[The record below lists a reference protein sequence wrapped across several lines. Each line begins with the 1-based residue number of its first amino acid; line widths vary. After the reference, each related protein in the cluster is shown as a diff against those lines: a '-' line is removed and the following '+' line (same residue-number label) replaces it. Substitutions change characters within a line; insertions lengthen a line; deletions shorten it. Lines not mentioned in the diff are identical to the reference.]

1 MNVGEVLLTDRLREK
16 GRRIDAIYTHHPEG
30 MALSKLD
37 RVMEMQAEVW
47 ETWGVPINVGES
59 VMDERRVEVRR
70 RFMPMNVDQ
79 AIDAAGLL
87 GIPFFSAHTP
97 TDNLVTSFLSRLLAE
112 REPLLVDDVRRV
124 LFEVPE
130 YRTAAARGAGPY
142 VVEEK
147 AGKYAGK
154 VWVDMT
160 GGTEGPVPI
169 MEKLADHGV
178 GTIVGMHMSP
188 ELRKVAEDNHIHVV
202 IAGHISSD
210 SVGVNLLLDEYERHG
225 VRDRADLGAYPRAAR
240 CGVEADRRLSARAPL
255 PGSDGAAGGRAAGAG
270 RGAACFAGG
279 PVGRRRRRLPRPGH
293 AGARGHLPATSH
305 RQALPAAIDRAHLFG
320 ARVLPRPERAAQGR
334 RARAR
339 PRGSGS
345 ALSRRPRRPDRR
357 RPRFCRRWSHEAY
370 PDLELHAS
378 TQLDTHS
385 SAQLGRLAGLGFA
398 RAVLARELSRRRDR
412 RARSARPGPRG
423 VHPRR
428 PVLRLLGRLPAVE
441 HGFGAQRQPRAAAAR
456 PAACAT
462 GSTEG
467 RPRGGSGPAS
477 TPRPSRHR
485 RRRRRAASRPVDRR
499 SRRHLGAARAAHGRG
514 HLAQDRGP
522 HEGRGLRCR
531 DHRRLSRGARRG
543 AGRSRR
549 VHSAAAAGSR
559 GSNRASRAASPRRT
573 SRADHAAVRSGG
585 RGGHRGVQVGRVE
598 AVDEA
603 GGQVTVRVRPRPLST
618 QADVV
623 QI

>member
-1 MNVGEVLLTDRLREK
+1 VKLGEMYETAIRMGIEADPRGRERVARSLAMAERRYEALPDYLKDLFDDEELTNPYIDTRIYVGDRDTEVTSIIAGIDMNVGEVLLTDRLREK
-16 GRRIDAIYTHHPEG
+16 GRRIDAIYNHHPEG

-225 VRDRADLGAYPRAAR
+225 VQIVR
-240 CGVEADRRLSARAPL
+240 
-255 PGSDGAAGGRAAGAG
+255 
-270 RGAACFAGG
+270 
-279 PVGRRRRRLPRPGH
+279 
-293 AGARGHLPATSH
+293 TSG
-305 RQALPAAIDRAHLFG
+305 LI
-320 ARVLPRPERAAQGR
+320 RV
-334 RARAR
+334 
-339 PRGSGS
+339 
-345 ALSRRPRRPDRR
+345 
-357 RPRFCRRWSHEAY
+357 
-370 PDLELHAS
+370 
-378 TQLDTHS
+378 
-385 SAQLGRLAGLGFA
+385 
-398 RAVLARELSRRRDR
+398 RRD
-412 RARSARPGPRG
+412 AEWK
-423 VHPRR
+423 
-428 PVLRLLGRLPAVE
+428 LI
-441 HGFGAQRQPRAAAAR
+441 
-456 PAACAT
+456 
-462 GSTEG
+462 
-467 RPRGGSGPAS
+467 
-477 TPRPSRHR
+477 
-485 RRRRRAASRPVDRR
+485 
-499 SRRHLGAARAAHGRG
+499 
-514 HLAQDRGP
+514 
-522 HEGRGLRCR
+522 
-531 DHRRLSRGARRG
+531 
-543 AGRSRR
+543 
-549 VHSAAAAGSR
+549 
-559 GSNRASRAASPRRT
+559 
-573 SRADHAAVRSGG
+573 AD
-585 RGGHRGVQVGRVE
+585 
-598 AVDEA
+598 
-603 GGQVTVRVRPRPLST
+603 
-618 QADVV
+618 
-623 QI
+623 